1 MGRAGCRVV
10 LNPALAAE
18 IYTQK
23 AIVISQCNV
32 VTCRRTLKINRQSI
46 QLGKLYN
53 VSPKTIRD
61 IWNCKTWTF
70 ATHHLW
76 SLTDRCQAHSQVLDA
91 GPICNAASPLNTHSN
106 KPSTRTHER
115 HSSDKQAFHF
125 VSVLEDSEFLASSSK
140 TVILCHQP
148 QPVLP
153 SFQATADP
161 FHNDWPH
168 W

>member
-1 MGRAGCRVV
+1 MVRNGCRVV

-23 AIVISQCNV
+23 ATVLFRCNFA
-32 VTCRRTLKINRQSI
+32 TCRRIPKINRRSI

-53 VSPKTIRD
+53 VSAKTIRD
-61 IWNCKTWTF
+61 IWNHRTWTF
-70 ATHHLW
+70 ATRHLW
-76 SLTDRCQAHSQVLDA
+76 SLTDRCQVHSQVFDA
-91 GPICNAASPLNTHSN
+91 GVMCHVVTPLNTHSN
-106 KPSTRTHER
+106 KPSTRTSER
-115 HSSDKQAFHF
+115 HSSEKQAFHF

-153 SFQATADP
+153 PFQATADP
-161 FHNDWPH
+161 FHEDWPN